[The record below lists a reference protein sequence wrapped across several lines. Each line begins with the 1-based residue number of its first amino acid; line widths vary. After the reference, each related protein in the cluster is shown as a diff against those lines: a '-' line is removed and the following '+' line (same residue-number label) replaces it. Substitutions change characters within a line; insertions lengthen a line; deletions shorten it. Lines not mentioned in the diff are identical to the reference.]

1 MFSPHIIIIC
11 EHSLLNIYYRCGGV
25 DAFFRWLCCIFF
37 FRFFHSF
44 AVIVSYAKRRRDR
57 RNWCISVSRSPILAG
72 NHSMHARART
82 SGYTS
87 SRDQMVASCMKIFVT
102 VSKYVKFVFNIPV
115 NFWFE
120 IRCRFGK
127 VYCEVLGPVCKFNY
141 SSSSAPVILLEAMC
155 IFWFIINAVTIVIG
169 GSPNLDN
176 SNVAHFCSGC
186 VQW

>member
-1 MFSPHIIIIC
+1 MWRCGCIFPLALLHFFF
-11 EHSLLNIYYRCGGV
+11 SLLSFIRCYRFVC
-25 DAFFRWLCCIFF
+25 
-37 FRFFHSF
+37 
-44 AVIVSYAKRRRDR
+44 KKTK
-57 RNWCISVSRSPILAG
+57 RSPQLVRLRLPFA
-72 NHSMHARART
+72 HLSWQPQHARARART

-102 VSKYVKFVFNIPV
+102 MSKYVKFVFNVPV
-115 NFWFE
+115 NFWLE

-127 VYCEVLGPVCKFNY
+127 VYCEVLGTVCKFNY